1 MDAVGILNT
10 AKPMRTVR
18 TGIALLSMPVRD
30 ELIHC
35 CAIGNMVSGNAIH
48 VIPRSRTFF
57 LSLGA
62 IGVLLVGISQRTMHP
77 NVMRKKVTRP
87 GSNAS
92 KPISMKKNEAPQIPA
107 APRRRPQSRSSNFE
121 CSASTVSAT
130 P

>member
-10 AKPMRTVR
+10 AKPIRTVR
-18 TGIALLSMPVRD
+18 TGIALLSIPVSD

-48 VIPRSRTFF
+48 VTPRSRTFF
-57 LSLGA
+57 LSSGA

-92 KPISMKKNEAPQIPA
+92 KPISMKKNDAPQIPA

-121 CSASTVSAT
+121 CSAFTVSAT